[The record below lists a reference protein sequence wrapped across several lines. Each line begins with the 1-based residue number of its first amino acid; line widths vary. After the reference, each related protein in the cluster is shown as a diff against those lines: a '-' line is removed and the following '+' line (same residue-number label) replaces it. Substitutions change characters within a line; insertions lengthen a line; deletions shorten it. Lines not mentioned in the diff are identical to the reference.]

1 MKNFYNSFIF
11 IMFFILIYFFKYQ
24 FNIKK
29 YYNKKINHKDTIKK
43 HNKLITINLYKKF
56 NEPCLTSLKDPYRIY
71 YYKLFLLE
79 YNSNKNIKNLKN
91 PLISVIVPIYNG
103 EKFLMRSLLSIE
115 SQTIQDFEIIY
126 IDDCSTDNSIKLIK
140 ELSLIDNRIRLF
152 KNKFNRGTLYT
163 KSFGVTQ
170 AKGKYILIIDQDD
183 IYINKN
189 LFKILYDIIKH
200 KDLDIVQF
208 RYNNYFLENDF
219 FSYGENSKD
228 ETFNTII
235 IQPELGD
242 IRFYLNESL
251 YKTFFLWDKLIKK
264 ETYINALKYL
274 GEEQWGKK
282 MIHREDHLATFAI
295 YKIAKSFMKIDL
307 FGYSHL
313 IYEGQESTDFF
324 KIESGKT
331 ISQEKYD
338 KMLYYQFEF
347 INFINKKTKENEKEK
362 NIANRELLKI
372 IRNLNFAK
380 KIKNIKIKN
389 FVINICNDYLKS
401 IFINKKTKNIL
412 LNFLKMF
419 YNENFKIIFKLKIN
433 NFFLNLL
440 YNFL

>member
-1 MKNFYNSFIF
+1 MKDFKNSFIF
-11 IMFFILIYFFKYQ
+11 IISFILFYFFIYQ
-24 FNIKK
+24 YNIKK
-29 YYNKKINHKDTIKK
+29 YYFKKINYKETIKK
-43 HNKLITINLYKKF
+43 HNELITINLYKKF
-56 NEPCLTSLKDPYRIY
+56 NEPYLTSLKGSYRIN

-79 YNSNKNIKNLKN
+79 YNSNKNIKNSIN
-91 PLISVIVPIYNG
+91 PLISVIVPNYNG
-103 EKFLMRSLLSIE
+103 EKFLMRSLLSIQ
-115 SQTIQDFEIIY
+115 SQTIQNFEIIY
-126 IDDCSTDNSIKLIK
+126 VDDCSTDNSIKLIN
-140 ELSLIDNRIRLF
+140 ELSLIDNRIKLY
-152 KNKFNRGTLYT
+152 KNKYNRGTLYT

-219 FSYGENSKD
+219 FSYGENSED

-235 IQPELGD
+235 TQPELGN
-242 IRFYLNESL
+242 IQFFLNESL
-251 YKTFFLWDKLIKK
+251 YKTFFLWDKLIKR

-274 GEEQWGKK
+274 GEEIWGKK
-282 MIHREDHLATFAI
+282 MIHREDHLVTFAI
-295 YKIAKSFMKIDL
+295 YKIAKNFMKIDL

-313 IYEGQESTDFF
+313 IYEGQESTDFYN
-324 KIESGKT
+324 IVSGKT

-347 INFINKKTKENEKEK
+347 INFINNRTKENEEEK

-372 IRNLNFAK
+372 IENKNFAN

-389 FVINICNDYLKS
+389 FVISICNDYLKS
-401 IFINKKTKNIL
+401 IFISKKTKKIL
-412 LNFLKMF
+412 LYFLKLF
-419 YNENFKIIFKLKIN
+419 YIENFKILFKFKIINIFDKNFKI
-433 NFFLNLL
+433 
-440 YNFL
+440 

>member
-1 MKNFYNSFIF
+1 MKNFYNSFI
-11 IMFFILIYFFKYQ
+11 IILFFILFYFYKYQ
-24 FNIKK
+24 FNIKN
-29 YYNKKINHKDTIKK
+29 YYNKKINYKDTIKK
-43 HNKLITINLYKKF
+43 HNKFITINLYKKF
-56 NEPCLTSLKDPYRIY
+56 NEPCLTSLKDSYRIN

-79 YNSNKNIKNLKN
+79 YNSNKKIKNLKN

-126 IDDCSTDNSIKLIK
+126 IDDCSKDNSIKLIN

-152 KNKFNRGTLYT
+152 KNTINRGTLYT

-189 LFKILYDIIKH
+189 LFKILYDIIKQ

-208 RYNNYFLENDF
+208 RYNNYFLENNF
-219 FSYGENSKD
+219 FSYGENNED

-235 IQPELGD
+235 TQPELGD
-242 IRFYLNESL
+242 IQFYLNESL
-251 YKTFFLWDKLIKK
+251 YKTFFLWDKLIKR

-282 MIHREDHLATFAI
+282 IIHREDHLATFAI
-295 YKIAKSFMKIDL
+295 YKIAKNFIKIDL

-324 KIESGKT
+324 NIVSGKT
-331 ISQEKYD
+331 IPQEKYD

-362 NIANRELLKI
+362 KIVNRELLKI
-372 IRNLNFAK
+372 IENINFTK

-389 FVINICNDYLKS
+389 FVINICNDCLKS
-401 IFINKKTKNIL
+401 NFITKETKKIL
-412 LNFLKMF
+412 LNFLKLF
-419 YNENFKIIFKLKIN
+419 YIENFKILFELKII
-433 NFFLNLL
+433 NFN
-440 YNFL
+440 